1 MIDKSITIQEL
12 ENDFWPDYEFETN
25 LIKKCHQLR
34 KKPLK
39 DFSVEDFRIMIG
51 QNIGLEILIPLALD
65 ILEKDIL
72 SSGDFY
78 EGDLLLS
85 VLRSE
90 KIYWDNNR
98 DKWVRLCEIFENNKD
113 ILKDFETLK
122 KIKDDWFSE
131 YEKFKNK
138 MI

>member
-1 MIDKSITIQEL
+1 LIDKSITIQEL